1 MQGLGCPP
9 TRGLGI
15 ARFST
20 ILRIRGNY
28 SEISDKV

>member
-1 MQGLGCPP
+1 MQGLGCLP

-15 ARFST
+15 SKFS

-28 SEISDKV
+28 SEISDEV